1 MERQVATPRVSGI
14 VAGYVTEAR
23 LFSRDVR
30 LFLVTSVLFGFTA
43 YGGTYTV
50 LLNLYLLRLG
60 YGTEFVGLISAT
72 GQLAFPSLACSL
84 VRSARAG
91 AIAGS

>member
-14 VAGYVTEAR
+14 AAGYVTKAR

-43 YGGTYTV
+43 CGGIYTV
-50 LLNLYLLRLG
+50 LLNLYLLLLG
-60 YGTEFVGLISAT
+60 YGTDIL
-72 GQLAFPSLACSL
+72 
-84 VRSARAG
+84 
-91 AIAGS
+91 